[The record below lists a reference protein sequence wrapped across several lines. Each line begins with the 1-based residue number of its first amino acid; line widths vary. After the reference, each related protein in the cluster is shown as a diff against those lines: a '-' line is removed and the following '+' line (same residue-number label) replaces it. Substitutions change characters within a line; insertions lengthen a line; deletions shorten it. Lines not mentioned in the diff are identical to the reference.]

1 MTKHHKHP
9 ETPAPEGQTAA
20 PAAEPAQTAQ
30 AQKTA
35 ETAGGGTGAP
45 KETPAAPTLDQQ
57 LAEALKAALEW
68 RDKCLRTAA
77 DFDNYRK
84 RVQRDLQDT
93 RQREKAAAVQAFLTV
108 LDHFQMARDH
118 FEAAPDLATM
128 KQGLDMIHA
137 EFRGALSTLGVEMV
151 NAAGAPFDPK
161 LHEAISQEFS
171 DAVPAGAVV
180 RQWKA
185 GYKLGET
192 LLRPA
197 SVVVSGG
204 PNPDAAAAE
213 EG

>member
-1 MTKHHKHP
+1 MTKHQHQHEKPAAENPAATP
-9 ETPAPEGQTAA
+9 EAA
-20 PAAEPAQTAQ
+20 PAAAPAPAPEAQ
-30 AQKTA
+30 PA
-35 ETAGGGTGAP
+35 
-45 KETPAAPTLDQQ
+45 PAAPTLDQQ
-57 LAEALKAALEW
+57 LAEAMRAALEW

-93 RQREKAAAVQAFLTV
+93 RIREKSTAVQAFLTV

-118 FEAAPDLATM
+118 FDASPDVNTM

-137 EFRGALSTLGVEMV
+137 EFRNTIATLGIEVV
-151 NAAGAPFDPK
+151 NAAGNPFDPK

-171 DAVPAGAVV
+171 DTVPAGAVV

-185 GYKLGET
+185 GYKIGET

-204 PNPDAAAAE
+204 PNPDAASAE

>member
-1 MTKHHKHP
+1 MTKHHKQTDP
-9 ETPAPEGQTAA
+9 AADGKPAAESGAPAQPPPAPATETPAA
-20 PAAEPAQTAQ
+20 
-30 AQKTA
+30 
-35 ETAGGGTGAP
+35 GAP
-45 KETPAAPTLDQQ
+45 RETAAPTLDQQ
-57 LAEALKAALEW
+57 LAEALKAALDW

-93 RQREKAAAVQAFLTV
+93 RLREKSGSVQAFLTV
-108 LDHFQMARDH
+108 LDHFQMAREH
-118 FEAAPDLATM
+118 FASNPDLKTM
-128 KQGLDMIHA
+128 QQGLDMIQA
-137 EFRGALSTLGVEMV
+137 EFRNALSALGVETV
-151 NAAGAPFDPK
+151 NAAGAAFDPK
-161 LHEAISQEFS
+161 LHEAVSQEFS
-171 DAVPAGAVV
+171 DTVPAGAVV

-204 PNPDAAAAE
+204 PNPDAAAQE